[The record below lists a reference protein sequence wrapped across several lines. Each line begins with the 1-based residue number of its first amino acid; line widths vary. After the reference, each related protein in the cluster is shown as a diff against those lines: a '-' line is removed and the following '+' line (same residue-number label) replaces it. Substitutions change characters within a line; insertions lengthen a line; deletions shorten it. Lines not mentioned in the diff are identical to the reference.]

1 MFRILIVVVVI
12 AASAALWVLHGAAK
26 IGVGYAAKQL
36 CSGVFVSHLPAD
48 FVLEK
53 DIIPRLKTV
62 AGMDRFAK
70 AKVGE
75 ASATLSILSAT
86 ATASYRDRYG
96 CTLHAEETA
105 NPEALEQ
112 ERVERSVAIET
123 VQSSNPVIE
132 SAIDE
137 LFEELPG
144 GGRNTLAVLVMQ
156 GGEIV
161 SERYAAP
168 VSPRTRLQ
176 GWSMNKSLMASWVG
190 IQVERGAI
198 DLSMLV
204 KERLLALGTSA
215 SAVSAVD
222 EALTLE
228 HLITMASGLDFDERY
243 LPGDDVTEMLYGGVP
258 MWQIP
263 LAQGHR
269 VDPGQEFVYSSGDTN
284 VVSYLWQASLEGE
297 AYVDW
302 IDREVNQRL
311 GLDNPLLEPDI
322 SGVQVGSSFAYLTAR
337 DWAKYGQWWLDAWHG
352 RDAALSSDWQ
362 QRAAAPSAP
371 ADFYGLSFWLNT
383 RFRDYPGLPEN
394 TFHAG
399 GNSGQFVIV
408 APEAELVIVRLGLT
422 LDESAVALA
431 EPLAKIYAELTRSE
445 PLAIHINQ

>member
-1 MFRILIVVVVI
+1 MFRIFLVIVVI

-26 IGVGYAAKQL
+26 IGVGYSAKQL
-36 CSGVFVSHLPAD
+36 CSGVFVSHLPTE

-62 AGMDRFAK
+62 AGMNRFAK
-70 AKVGE
+70 AKVSDT
-75 ASATLSILSAT
+75 SATVSILTAT
-86 ATASYRDRYG
+86 ATASYRHRYG

-105 NPEALEQ
+105 IPEVLEQ
-112 ERVERSVAIET
+112 ERVDRGAAIDT
-123 VQSSNPVIE
+123 VQSNNPIVE
-132 SAIDE
+132 SAIDT

-168 VSPRTRLQ
+168 IGPRTRLQ
-176 GWSMNKSLMASWVG
+176 GWSMNKSLMASLVG

-198 DLSMLV
+198 DLSMPV
-204 KERLLALGTSA
+204 KEQLLAMGTPA
-215 SAVSAVD
+215 SDVSNLD
-222 EALTLE
+222 GALTLE

-258 MWQIP
+258 MWQVP

-269 VDPGQEFVYSSGDTN
+269 VAPGQEFVYSSGDTN

-297 AYVDW
+297 PYADW

-352 RDAALSSDWQ
+352 RDAVLSSDWQ
-362 QRAAAPSAP
+362 RLAAAPSAT

-383 RFRDYPGLPEN
+383 HLRDYPGLPEN

-408 APEAELVIVRLGLT
+408 VPDAEIVIVRLGLT

-431 EPLAKIYAELTRSE
+431 EPLADIYAELTKRE
-445 PLAIHINQ
+445 PLSININQ

>member
-75 ASATLSILSAT
+75 ASATLSILTAT

-144 GGRNTLAVLVMQ
+144 GGKNTLAVLVMQ

-362 QRAAAPSAP
+362 QRAAAPSAT

-383 RFRDYPGLPEN
+383 RFRDYPGWPDN

>member
-1 MFRILIVVVVI
+1 MLRIFLAIVVI

-26 IGVGYAAKQL
+26 IGVGYSAKQL
-36 CSGVFVSHLPAD
+36 CSGVFVSHLPSD

-53 DIIPRLKTV
+53 DIIPRLKSV

-70 AKVGE
+70 ATVGE
-75 ASATLSILSAT
+75 TSATVSILTAT

-96 CTLHAEETA
+96 CTLHAEESA

-112 ERVERSVAIET
+112 ERVERSVGTET
-123 VQSSNPVIE
+123 VQSSNPVVE
-132 SAIDE
+132 SAIDA

-168 VSPRTRLQ
+168 VGPRTRLQ
-176 GWSMNKSLMASWVG
+176 GWSMNKSLMASLVG

-198 DLSMLV
+198 DLSMPV
-204 KERLLALGTSA
+204 KERLLALGTPE
-215 SAVSAVD
+215 SAVSNVD
-222 EALTLE
+222 DALTLE

-258 MWQIP
+258 MWQVP

-269 VDPGQEFVYSSGDTN
+269 VAPGQEFVYSSGDTN
-284 VVSYLWQASLEGE
+284 VVSYLWDASLEGE
-297 AYVDW
+297 AYADW

-322 SGVQVGSSFAYLTAR
+322 SGVQVGSSFAYLTAS

-352 RDAALSSDWQ
+352 RDAVLSSDWQ
-362 QRAAAPSAP
+362 RLAVTPSAT

-383 RFRDYPGLPEN
+383 HFRDYPGLPEN

-431 EPLAKIYAELTRSE
+431 EPLAQIYAELTQPE
-445 PLAIHINQ
+445 PLAINVNQ

>member
-1 MFRILIVVVVI
+1 MFRIFLIIVVI

-26 IGVGYAAKQL
+26 IGVGYSAKQL
-36 CSGVFVSHLPAD
+36 CSGVFVSHLPTE

-62 AGMDRFAK
+62 AGMHRFAK
-70 AKVGE
+70 AKVSDT
-75 ASATLSILSAT
+75 SATVSILTAT
-86 ATASYRDRYG
+86 ATASYRHRYG

-105 NPEALEQ
+105 IPEVLEQ
-112 ERVERSVAIET
+112 ERVDRGAAIDT
-123 VQSSNPVIE
+123 VQSNNPIVE
-132 SAIDE
+132 SAIDT

-168 VSPRTRLQ
+168 IGPRTRLQ
-176 GWSMNKSLMASWVG
+176 GWSMNKSLMASLVG

-198 DLSMLV
+198 DLSMPV
-204 KERLLALGTSA
+204 KEQLLAMGTPA
-215 SAVSAVD
+215 SDVSNLD
-222 EALTLE
+222 GALTLE

-258 MWQIP
+258 MWQVP

-269 VDPGQEFVYSSGDTN
+269 VAPGQEFVYSSGDTN

-297 AYVDW
+297 PYADW

-352 RDAALSSDWQ
+352 RDAVLSSDWQ
-362 QRAAAPSAP
+362 RLAAAPSAT

-383 RFRDYPGLPEN
+383 HLRDYPGLPEN

-408 APEAELVIVRLGLT
+408 APDAEIVIVRLGLT

-431 EPLAKIYAELTRSE
+431 EPLADIYAELTKRE
-445 PLAIHINQ
+445 PLSININQ

>member
-144 GGRNTLAVLVMQ
+144 GGKNTLAVLVMQ

-362 QRAAAPSAP
+362 QRAAAPSAT

-383 RFRDYPGLPEN
+383 HFRDYPGLPEN

-408 APEAELVIVRLGLT
+408 APDAELVIVRLGLT

>member
-137 LFEELPG
+137 LFKELPS

-176 GWSMNKSLMASWVG
+176 GWSMNKRLMASWVG

-362 QRAAAPSAP
+362 QRAAAPSAT

>member
-1 MFRILIVVVVI
+1 MFRIFLIIFFI

-26 IGVGYAAKQL
+26 IGVGYSAKQL
-36 CSGVFVSHLPAD
+36 CSGVFISHLPSD
-48 FVLEK
+48 FVVEK
-53 DIIPRLKTV
+53 DIVPRLKTV

-70 AKVGE
+70 VAVGE
-75 ASATLSILSAT
+75 TSATVSILTAT

-105 NPEALEQ
+105 NAETLEQ
-112 ERVERSVAIET
+112 ERVERSAAIET
-123 VQSSNPVIE
+123 VKSTNPIVE
-132 SAIDE
+132 SAIDA

-156 GGEIV
+156 SGEIV

-168 VSPRTRLQ
+168 VGPRTRLQ
-176 GWSMNKSLMASWVG
+176 GWSMNKSLMASLVG

-198 DLSMLV
+198 GLSMLV
-204 KERLLALGTSA
+204 KERLLDLGTPA
-215 SAVSAVD
+215 PVVSDVD
-222 EALTLE
+222 EALSLE

-258 MWQIP
+258 MWQVP

-269 VDPGQEFVYSSGDTN
+269 VAPGQEFVYSSGDTN
-284 VVSYLWQASLEGE
+284 LVSYLWQASLEGE

-352 RDAALSSDWQ
+352 RDPVLSSDWQ
-362 QRAAAPSAP
+362 QLAASPSAT

-383 RFRDYPGLPEN
+383 HFRDYPGLPES

-408 APEAELVIVRLGLT
+408 VPEAELVIVRLGLT

-431 EPLAKIYAELTRSE
+431 EPLGDIYAELVKPET
-445 PLAIHINQ
+445 LAINIHQ

>member
-1 MFRILIVVVVI
+1 MFRIFLIIVFI

-26 IGVGYAAKQL
+26 IGVGYSAKQL
-36 CSGVFVSHLPAD
+36 CSGVFISHLPSD
-48 FVLEK
+48 FVVEK

-70 AKVGE
+70 VAVGE
-75 ASATLSILSAT
+75 TSATVSILTAT

-105 NPEALEQ
+105 NAETLEQ
-112 ERVERSVAIET
+112 ERVERSAAIET
-123 VQSSNPVIE
+123 VKSTNPIVE
-132 SAIDE
+132 SAIDA

-156 GGEIV
+156 SGEIV
-161 SERYAAP
+161 SERYASP
-168 VSPRTRLQ
+168 VGPRTRLQ
-176 GWSMNKSLMASWVG
+176 GWSMNKSLMASLVG

-198 DLSMLV
+198 GLSMLV
-204 KERLLALGTSA
+204 KERLLELGTPA
-215 SAVSAVD
+215 SVVSDVD
-222 EALTLE
+222 EALSLE

-258 MWQIP
+258 MWQVP

-269 VDPGQEFVYSSGDTN
+269 VAPGQEFVYSSGDTN
-284 VVSYLWQASLEGE
+284 LVSYLWQASLEGE

-352 RDAALSSDWQ
+352 RDPVLSSDWQ
-362 QRAAAPSAP
+362 QLAASPSAT

-383 RFRDYPGLPEN
+383 HFRDYPGLPES

-408 APEAELVIVRLGLT
+408 VPEAELVIVRLGLT

-431 EPLAKIYAELTRSE
+431 EPLGDIYAELVKPET
-445 PLAIHINQ
+445 LAINIHQ

>member
-1 MFRILIVVVVI
+1 MFRIFLIIFFI

-26 IGVGYAAKQL
+26 IGAGYSAKQL
-36 CSGVFVSHLPAD
+36 CSGVFISHLPSD
-48 FVLEK
+48 FVVEK

-70 AKVGE
+70 VAVGE
-75 ASATLSILSAT
+75 TSATVSILTAT

-105 NPEALEQ
+105 NAETLEQ
-112 ERVERSVAIET
+112 ERVERSAAIET
-123 VQSSNPVIE
+123 VKSTNPIVE
-132 SAIDE
+132 SAIDA

-156 GGEIV
+156 SGEIV

-168 VSPRTRLQ
+168 VGPRTRLQ
-176 GWSMNKSLMASWVG
+176 GWSMNKSLMASLVG

-198 DLSMLV
+198 GLSMLV
-204 KERLLALGTSA
+204 KERLLDLGTPA
-215 SAVSAVD
+215 PVVSDVD
-222 EALTLE
+222 EALSLE

-258 MWQIP
+258 MWQVP

-269 VDPGQEFVYSSGDTN
+269 VAPGQEFVYSSGDTN
-284 VVSYLWQASLEGE
+284 LVSYLWQASLEGE

-352 RDAALSSDWQ
+352 RDPVLSSNWQ
-362 QRAAAPSAP
+362 QLAASPSAT

-383 RFRDYPGLPEN
+383 HFRDYPGLPES

-408 APEAELVIVRLGLT
+408 VPEAELVIVRLGLT

-431 EPLAKIYAELTRSE
+431 EPLGDIYAELVKPET
-445 PLAIHINQ
+445 LAINIHQ

>member
-190 IQVERGAI
+190 IQVERGAR
-198 DLSMLV
+198 SV
-204 KERLLALGTSA
+204 PS
-215 SAVSAVD
+215 VS
-222 EALTLE
+222 
-228 HLITMASGLDFDERY
+228 G
-243 LPGDDVTEMLYGGVP
+243 
-258 MWQIP
+258 
-263 LAQGHR
+263 
-269 VDPGQEFVYSSGDTN
+269 
-284 VVSYLWQASLEGE
+284 
-297 AYVDW
+297 
-302 IDREVNQRL
+302 
-311 GLDNPLLEPDI
+311 
-322 SGVQVGSSFAYLTAR
+322 
-337 DWAKYGQWWLDAWHG
+337 
-352 RDAALSSDWQ
+352 
-362 QRAAAPSAP
+362 
-371 ADFYGLSFWLNT
+371 
-383 RFRDYPGLPEN
+383 
-394 TFHAG
+394 
-399 GNSGQFVIV
+399 
-408 APEAELVIVRLGLT
+408 
-422 LDESAVALA
+422 
-431 EPLAKIYAELTRSE
+431 
-445 PLAIHINQ
+445 

>member
-144 GGRNTLAVLVMQ
+144 GGKNTLAVLVMQ

-362 QRAAAPSAP
+362 QRAAAPSAT

>member
-36 CSGVFVSHLPAD
+36 CSGVFVSHLPAY

-322 SGVQVGSSFAYLTAR
+322 NGVQVGSSFAYLTAR

-362 QRAAAPSAP
+362 QRAAAPSAT

>member
-176 GWSMNKSLMASWVG
+176 GWSDRKS
-190 IQVERGAI
+190 
-198 DLSMLV
+198 
-204 KERLLALGTSA
+204 
-215 SAVSAVD
+215 
-222 EALTLE
+222 
-228 HLITMASGLDFDERY
+228 
-243 LPGDDVTEMLYGGVP
+243 
-258 MWQIP
+258 
-263 LAQGHR
+263 
-269 VDPGQEFVYSSGDTN
+269 
-284 VVSYLWQASLEGE
+284 VV
-297 AYVDW
+297 
-302 IDREVNQRL
+302 
-311 GLDNPLLEPDI
+311 
-322 SGVQVGSSFAYLTAR
+322 
-337 DWAKYGQWWLDAWHG
+337 
-352 RDAALSSDWQ
+352 
-362 QRAAAPSAP
+362 
-371 ADFYGLSFWLNT
+371 
-383 RFRDYPGLPEN
+383 
-394 TFHAG
+394 
-399 GNSGQFVIV
+399 
-408 APEAELVIVRLGLT
+408 
-422 LDESAVALA
+422 
-431 EPLAKIYAELTRSE
+431 
-445 PLAIHINQ
+445 

>member
-1 MFRILIVVVVI
+1 MFRIFLIIFFI

-26 IGVGYAAKQL
+26 IGVGYSAKQL
-36 CSGVFVSHLPAD
+36 CSGVFISHLPSD
-48 FVLEK
+48 FVVEK

-70 AKVGE
+70 VAVGE
-75 ASATLSILSAT
+75 TSATVSILTAT

-105 NPEALEQ
+105 NAETLEQ
-112 ERVERSVAIET
+112 ERVERSAAIET
-123 VQSSNPVIE
+123 VKSTNPIVE
-132 SAIDE
+132 SAIDA

-156 GGEIV
+156 SGEIV
-161 SERYAAP
+161 SERYASP
-168 VSPRTRLQ
+168 VGPRTRLQ
-176 GWSMNKSLMASWVG
+176 GWSMNKSLMASLVG

-198 DLSMLV
+198 GLSMLV
-204 KERLLALGTSA
+204 KERLLDLGTPA
-215 SAVSAVD
+215 PVVSDVD
-222 EALTLE
+222 EALSLE

-258 MWQIP
+258 MWQVP

-269 VDPGQEFVYSSGDTN
+269 VAPGQEFVYSSGDTN
-284 VVSYLWQASLEGE
+284 LVSYLWQASLEGE

-352 RDAALSSDWQ
+352 RDPVLSSDWQ
-362 QRAAAPSAP
+362 QLAASPSAT

-383 RFRDYPGLPEN
+383 HFRDYPGLPES

-408 APEAELVIVRLGLT
+408 VPEAELVIVRLGLT

-431 EPLAKIYAELTRSE
+431 EPLGDIYAELVKPET
-445 PLAIHINQ
+445 LAINIHQ

>member
-1 MFRILIVVVVI
+1 MFRIFLIIFFI

-26 IGVGYAAKQL
+26 IGVGYSAKQL
-36 CSGVFVSHLPAD
+36 CSGVFISHLPSD
-48 FVLEK
+48 FVVEK

-70 AKVGE
+70 VAVGE
-75 ASATLSILSAT
+75 TSATVSILTAT

-105 NPEALEQ
+105 NAETLEQ
-112 ERVERSVAIET
+112 ERVERSAAIET
-123 VQSSNPVIE
+123 VKSTNPIVE
-132 SAIDE
+132 SAIDA

-156 GGEIV
+156 SGEIV

-168 VSPRTRLQ
+168 VGPRTRLQ
-176 GWSMNKSLMASWVG
+176 GWSMNKSLMASLVG

-198 DLSMLV
+198 GLSMLV
-204 KERLLALGTSA
+204 KERLLDLGTPA
-215 SAVSAVD
+215 PVVSDVD
-222 EALTLE
+222 EALSLE

-258 MWQIP
+258 MWQVP

-269 VDPGQEFVYSSGDTN
+269 VAPGQEFVYSSGDTN
-284 VVSYLWQASLEGE
+284 LVSYLWQASLEGE

-352 RDAALSSDWQ
+352 RDPVLSSDWQ
-362 QRAAAPSAP
+362 QLAASPSAT

-383 RFRDYPGLPEN
+383 HFRDYPGLPES

-408 APEAELVIVRLGLT
+408 VPEAELVIVRLGLT

-431 EPLAKIYAELTRSE
+431 EPLGDIYAELVKPET
-445 PLAIHINQ
+445 LAINIHQ

>member
-1 MFRILIVVVVI
+1 MFRIVSLIVII
-12 AASAALWVLHGAAK
+12 AASAALWALHGAAK

-53 DIIPRLKTV
+53 DIVPRLKTV

-75 ASATLSILSAT
+75 TSATVSILTAT

-105 NPEALEQ
+105 DLELFEQ
-112 ERVERSVAIET
+112 ERVERSATSVT
-123 VQSSNPVIE
+123 VQSKNPVVE
-132 SAIDE
+132 SAIDA
-137 LFEELPG
+137 LFEELPE

-168 VSPRTRLQ
+168 VGPRTRLQ
-176 GWSMNKSLMASWVG
+176 GWSMNKSLMASLVG
-190 IQVERGAI
+190 ILVERGVI
-198 DLSMLV
+198 DLSMPV
-204 KERLLALGTSA
+204 KERLLEIGTPPSLL
-215 SAVSAVD
+215 SD
-222 EALTLE
+222 LDDALTLE

-258 MWQIP
+258 MWQVP

-269 VDPGQEFVYSSGDTN
+269 VEPGQEFVYSSGDTN
-284 VVSYLWQASLEGE
+284 IVSYLWQISLEGE
-297 AYVDW
+297 PYVDW
-302 IDREVNQRL
+302 IDREVNQPL

-352 RDAALSSDWQ
+352 RDATLSSDWQ
-362 QRAAAPSAP
+362 QLAAAPSAT

-383 RFRDYPGLPEN
+383 RYRDYPGLPEN

-431 EPLAKIYAELTRSE
+431 EPLADIYAELTKLQ
-445 PLAIHINQ
+445 PLAINVDQ

>member
-144 GGRNTLAVLVMQ
+144 GGKNTLAVLVMQ

-190 IQVERGAI
+190 IQVERGAL

-362 QRAAAPSAP
+362 QRAAAPSAT

-408 APEAELVIVRLGLT
+408 APDAELVIVRLGLT

>member
-70 AKVGE
+70 AKVDE